1 MAIGLVLGRIYLL
14 GIRFLDAIRQH
25 LPVARVTRV
34 LDLNHRVPKPG
45 PD

>member
-1 MAIGLVLGRIYLL
+1 MTIGLVLGRIYLL
-14 GIRFLDAIRQH
+14 GIRFLDAVRQH

-45 PD
+45 TD